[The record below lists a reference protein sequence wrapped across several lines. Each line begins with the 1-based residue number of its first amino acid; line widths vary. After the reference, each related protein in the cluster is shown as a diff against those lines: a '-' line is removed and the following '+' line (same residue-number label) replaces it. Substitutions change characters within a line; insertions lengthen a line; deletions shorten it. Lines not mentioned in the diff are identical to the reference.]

1 MALDEQIETLFGSDV
16 LEYFKNKQTGGENN
30 QKGGRYEDFF
40 VVMQLAKLFYL
51 LFDNTRQDID
61 IHTQAPAFV
70 DDLVIVAE
78 SGSSQHHFQLKD
90 KIKVSWGSGS
100 KSISDDFHKQ
110 KLLNDDVGI
119 EQTRIDLVWSDEIRV
134 SKLKKKIPSIIADFS
149 DVIFFP
155 KVQTV
160 NQLLLLH
167 EEFRNCIKAIC
178 FSDESDK
185 LEALAVIILGHW
197 RDKQTTVYS
206 VKALLTEL
214 RNYFPNHLAKI
225 DVAME
230 LLPEVQAILSKIT
243 YFAYYLEKG
252 YFSWSYKD
260 GLDSGV
266 LLYPVDSQA
275 FNNFQQ
281 AIMKQKPSD
290 FSELEGLLLW
300 TDNSQTM

>member
-1 MALDEQIETLFGSDV
+1 MALDEQIEKLFGSDV

-30 QKGGRYEDFF
+30 QKGGRYENLFA
-40 VVMQLAKLFYL
+40 VMKLAKLFYL
-51 LFDNTRQDID
+51 LFDNTQQDIE
-61 IHTQAPAFV
+61 IHPQAPAFV
-70 DDLVIVAE
+70 DDLVIVAK
-78 SGSSQHHFQLKD
+78 SDSKQHHFQFKD
-90 KIKVSWGSGS
+90 KKTVYWGKCS
-100 KSISDDFHKQ
+100 KSLKDDFHKQ
-110 KLLNDDVGI
+110 KLLNDSVGI
-119 EQTRIDLVWSDEIRV
+119 EQTRTDLVCSDETQV
-134 SKLKKKIPSIIADFS
+134 KNLKKKIPSIIADFS
-149 DVIFFP
+149 DVMFFP

-160 NQLLLLH
+160 NQLLFLH
-167 EEFRNCIKAIC
+167 EEFRSCIKAIC

-185 LEALAVIILGHW
+185 LEALAKIILGHW
-197 RDKQTTVYS
+197 CDKQTTVCS
-206 VKALLTEL
+206 VKALLAEL

-225 DVAME
+225 DIAME
-230 LLPEVQAILSKIT
+230 LLYEVQAILSKIT

-275 FNNFQQ
+275 FNDFQQ

-300 TDNSQTM
+300 TDNSQAM